1 VSAPPPSR
9 PPFLPYGRQSIDD
22 SDIDAVV
29 TALRSDYLTTGPMVE
44 RFERELAAA
53 FGADE
58 AVVVANGTAALH
70 LAILTQ
76 TPGPRDVVI
85 VPSITFAASANC
97 VAYAGAQVV
106 FADVDPLTGLI
117 TDEGFHD
124 ALAVID
130 RDYPD
135 HRFAGAVIV
144 HYAGAMVDLERIAAT
159 CRARGAF
166 LIEDACHAAG
176 SAGPQGAAGSCAV
189 SDMAVFSFHPV
200 KTLTTGEGGAITTN
214 DADLAR
220 RLRLLRSHGIERDP
234 ARFTGL
240 GYGDETEDSGPW
252 VYEMQVL
259 GFNYRLPDLNCA
271 LGVAQLK
278 RLPHFAARRRTLV
291 AAYRSALQGTSV
303 PVTWT
308 PPPDGDDPVYHLFAV
323 RIDFTAAGLTRSEV
337 MAALRERGIGTQV
350 HYIPVHRQPYWQS
363 RQLGARTLSGAD
375 ACYRATLSLPLFPD
389 MSDDDPARVVAA
401 LKEVLL

>member
-1 VSAPPPSR
+1 MSAPPPFA

-22 SDIDAVV
+22 SDIEAVV
-29 TALRSDYLTTGPMVE
+29 AALRADYLTTGPMVE

-53 FGADE
+53 VGAKD

-76 TPGPRDVVI
+76 SLGPRDVVI

-97 VAYAGAQVV
+97 VAYGGAQVV
-106 FADVDPLTGLI
+106 FADVDPLNGLI
-117 TDEGFHD
+117 TDESFD
-124 ALAVID
+124 AALTLIG

-135 HRFAGAVIV
+135 HRFAGAIIV
-144 HYAGAMVDLERIAAT
+144 HYAGVPVDLSHISAV
-159 CRARGAF
+159 CRARDAF
-166 LIEDACHAAG
+166 LIEDACHAIG
-176 SAGPQGAAGSCAV
+176 STGPQGAVGACKA

-214 DADLAR
+214 DPELAR

-234 ARFTGL
+234 ARFAGL
-240 GYGDETEDSGPW
+240 GYNDERADTGPW
-252 VYEMQVL
+252 VYEMQAL

-271 LGVAQLK
+271 LGVAQLA
-278 RLPHFAARRRTLV
+278 RLPHFAARRRALV
-291 AAYRSALQGTSV
+291 AAYQAELTDTPL
-303 PVTWT
+303 PVAWT
-308 PPPDGDDPVYHLFAV
+308 PPRESSDPVYHLFAV
-323 RIDFTAAGLTRSEV
+323 RIDFDSLGKTRTEV

-350 HYIPVHRQPYWQS
+350 HYIPVHRQPYWQG
-363 RQLGARTLSGAD
+363 RQLGARLLPGAD
-375 ACYRATLSLPLFPD
+375 AYYRATLSLPLFPD
-389 MSDDDPARVVAA
+389 MGDDDPARVVAA